1 MNDPT
6 VTTKYPDAAKYAG
19 WADNVYYKKSNGALV
34 WLNNKYKLAPDADVT
49 GYTKVG
55 WGSYMLK
62 KVTSYTYNGNTYTT
76 CTKTTNNGVST
87 YSLDSKVTVTPAS
100 DGSTGIQQIITYEA
114 GDYLTRM
121 FRGYTGGG
129 KEYGTGAVP
138 YLLPIGTTTISSSEV
153 LENDGYGLSST
164 YTGDDVYVTF
174 ATITKDYK

>member
-1 MNDPT
+1 MNDPA
-6 VTTKYPDAAKYAG
+6 VTAKYPDASKYAG
-19 WADNVYYKKSNGALV
+19 WADNVYFKKSNGALV
-34 WLNNKYKLAPDADVT
+34 WLNDKYKLALDADVT

-87 YSLDSKVTVTPAS
+87 YLLDNKVTVTPS
-100 DGSTGIQQIITYEA
+100 DDA

-153 LENDGYGLSST
+153 LKNDGYGFSST